1 MMKYAL
7 PLVLLAGL
15 AIGCGKEDAGDVEAA
30 KKAAEAAPKTE
41 AQLPKDMPPE
51 AKRAA
56 MGGMGAQQ
64 AMAQQQQQQQQ
75 ARMSAGK

>member
-1 MMKYAL
+1 MMKFVL
-7 PLVLLAGL
+7 PLIALAGL
-15 AIGCGKEDAGDVEAA
+15 LVGCSKDETGDVEAA

-41 AQLPKDMPPE
+41 AQLPANMPPE

-64 AMAQQQQQQQQ
+64 AMAQQAQQQNQ
-75 ARMSAGK
+75 ARMNAGK